1 MPAAAVRTL
10 TVLSVL
16 ATSDEPLT
24 VAQIASRTNI
34 ARASVSRLLDSL
46 CEEGGVTTDGT
57 GRYAPSLALWS
68 IGAAALNRLSVR
80 DTAFPYLTDI
90 SGRIPA
96 HVTLCMPE
104 FPRAVAIEAWH
115 TVGGHLMSRFPA
127 RTFPLLTNAA
137 GRVIAAYDCDARQD
151 ELLRGPIERRTPFT
165 RTDPAELRAELGR
178 IRQQGYAVIDRE
190 AMEDLSGFAV
200 PLLGPDG
207 TAVASVGFGRTG
219 ALDPAF
225 VQAHV
230 PVALGVAERISWEL
244 GWRPRDDS
252 RVS

>member
-16 ATSDEPLT
+16 AASDEPLT

-46 CEEGGVTTDGT
+46 CEEGGVTSDGS

-80 DTAFPYLTDI
+80 DTAFPYLTDV

-137 GRVIAAYDCDARQD
+137 GRVIAA
-151 ELLRGPIERRTPFT
+151 
-165 RTDPAELRAELGR
+165 
-178 IRQQGYAVIDRE
+178 
-190 AMEDLSGFAV
+190 
-200 PLLGPDG
+200 
-207 TAVASVGFGRTG
+207 
-219 ALDPAF
+219 
-225 VQAHV
+225 
-230 PVALGVAERISWEL
+230 
-244 GWRPRDDS
+244 
-252 RVS
+252 